1 MSETI
6 HLSNETYSW
15 LQNHQLNGETPVEV
29 IKRLLLVVLTNDITD
44 KPEITEDDR
53 HKYNKYYD
61 DTNSGYIR

>member
-6 HLSNETYSW
+6 HLSKETYLL
-15 LQNHQLNGETPVEV
+15 LQNHRLNGETLDEV

-44 KPEITEDDR
+44 KPEITEDDS

-61 DTNSGYIR
+61 DTNSVYIR